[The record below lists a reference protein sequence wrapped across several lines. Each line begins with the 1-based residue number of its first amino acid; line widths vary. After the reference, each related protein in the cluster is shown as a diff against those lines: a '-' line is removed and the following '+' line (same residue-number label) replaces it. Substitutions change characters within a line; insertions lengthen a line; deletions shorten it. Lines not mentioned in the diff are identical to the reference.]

1 MSATHVELDALQ
13 KQFAPNLTVGP
24 VDLAIDAGEI
34 VALLGPS
41 GCGKTTLLRCIAGL
55 ETPTDGEIRIGGATA
70 FSAAKRINESPERR
84 RIGFVFQS
92 YALWP
97 HMTVAENVAYG
108 LKLRKVAR
116 AEMRQRVETI
126 LGSVGLAKMADR
138 YPSTLSGGQQQRVAI
153 ARSLVVEARVI
164 LFDEPFSNLDVNLR
178 EEMRFELRRLI
189 KQSGV
194 TGVFVTH
201 DQSEAM
207 VVADRICLLREGKV
221 EQIGTPRELFQKP
234 VSRFALNFF
243 GSSNVLPVVH
253 EGDGY
258 VVLEGGQ
265 RLETGITSNGVGL
278 LAIRPEMLRLVP
290 ENAAGANIIKGEVR
304 NATFL
309 GGMTVYDV
317 ESAGVSL
324 RVSSPEAEHAVGA
337 RVALELPGHA
347 LIRI

>member
-1 MSATHVELDALQ
+1 MSATHVELSGLQ
-13 KQFAPNLTVGP
+13 KRFAPGLTVGP
-24 VDLAIDAGEI
+24 IDLAIDAGEI

-41 GCGKTTLLRCIAGL
+41 GCGKTTLLRCISGL
-55 ETPTDGEIRIGGATA
+55 ETPSEGEIRIGGRTV
-70 FSAAKRINESPERR
+70 FSAAGNINESPERR
-84 RIGFVFQS
+84 QVGFVFQS

-108 LKLRKVAR
+108 LKLRKVVR
-116 AEMRQRVETI
+116 PEIRQRVEAI
-126 LGSVGLAKMADR
+126 LASVGLANMADR

-178 EEMRFELRRLI
+178 EEMRYELRRLI

-201 DQSEAM
+201 DQGEAM
-207 VVADRICLLREGKV
+207 VVADRICLLRQGRV
-221 EQIGTPRELFQKP
+221 EQIGPPRELFQKP

-243 GSSNVLPVVH
+243 GASNILPVAQ

-258 VVLEGGQ
+258 VVLEGGH
-265 RLETGITSNGVGL
+265 RLETGSKLKRDGL
-278 LAIRPEMLRLVP
+278 LAIRPEMLRFLP

-317 ESAGVSL
+317 DAAGVVL
-324 RVSSPEAEHAVGA
+324 KVSSSEAEHAVGA
-337 RVALELPGHA
+337 RVALELPERA
-347 LIRI
+347 LIRV